1 MIGKSLKV
9 TFKQGARNI
18 MKKALITGVTGQD
31 GSYLARFLL
40 RQGYEVHGL
49 KRAISLRN
57 TDRIDG
63 IYKDPLLQ
71 NTNFLL
77 HYGDLTDGMSLHKVI
92 SDVRPDEIYN
102 LAAQSHVAVSFQEPE
117 FTTNADALGCL
128 RVLETIRNCG
138 LASQTKFYQASTSE
152 LYGDTLVV
160 PQNEQTPFNPCSP
173 YAIAK
178 HYAFQMTKLYRQAY
192 GMFACN
198 GILFNHESPVRGETF
213 VTRKITIAL
222 AKIFKGT
229 QECLYLG
236 NLDSKRDWG
245 HAEDYVRAQWLI
257 LQANEPDDYVVA
269 TGEQISVRDFVELCL
284 KELGISIEWQGFG
297 VDEYGVV
304 KGIDH
309 CEYGDTDLTVGSIII
324 RVSKDYFRPA
334 EVSNL
339 LGDSSKIR
347 NKLNWNPSI
356 SVDQL
361 AKEMIISDLQKF

>member
-1 MIGKSLKV
+1 M
-9 TFKQGARNI
+9 

-40 RQGYEVHGL
+40 GKGYEVHGL

-71 NTNFLL
+71 NTDFLL
-77 HYGDLTDGMSLHKVI
+77 HYGDMTDGMSLHKVI
-92 SDVRPDEIYN
+92 SEVRPDEIYN

-128 RVLETIRNCG
+128 RVLEAIKNCG
-138 LASQTKFYQASTSE
+138 LVSQTKFYQASTSE
-152 LYGDTLVV
+152 LYGDTLIV

-178 HYAFQMTKLYRQAY
+178 HYAFQMTKLYREAY
-192 GMFACN
+192 GMYACN

-222 AKIFKGT
+222 SKIFKGI
-229 QECLYLG
+229 QECLFLG

-257 LQANEPDDYVVA
+257 LQAQEPDDYVVS

-284 KELGISIEWQGFG
+284 KELGISIKWQGNG
-297 VDEYGVV
+297 IDECGIVTDVAQSEYGN
-304 KGIDH
+304 
-309 CEYGDTDLTVGSIII
+309 TDLTKGSVIV

-339 LGDSSKIR
+339 LGDSTKIR
-347 NKLNWNPSI
+347 TNLNWRPSI

-361 AKEMIISDLQKF
+361 AKEMIISDLQKI

>member
-1 MIGKSLKV
+1 
-9 TFKQGARNI
+9 
-18 MKKALITGVTGQD
+18 MKKALITGITGQD

-40 RQGYEVHGL
+40 KKGYEVHGI
-49 KRAISLRN
+49 KRPISLRN

-71 NTNFLL
+71 DTDFFL
-77 HYGDLTDGMSLHKVI
+77 HYGDMTDGMSLHKVVSEI
-92 SDVRPDEIYN
+92 RPDEIYN

-128 RVLETIRNCG
+128 RVLEAIRNCRLVG
-138 LASQTKFYQASTSE
+138 DTKFYQASTSE
-152 LYGDTLVV
+152 LYGDTLVI
-160 PQNEQTPFNPCSP
+160 PQNEKTPFNPCSP

-178 HYAFQMTKLYRQAY
+178 HYAFQMTKLYREAY

-222 AKIFKGT
+222 ARIYKGA
-229 QECLYLG
+229 QECLFLG

-245 HAEDYVRAQWLI
+245 HAADYVRAQWLI
-257 LQANEPDDYVVA
+257 LQAQEPDDYVVA
-269 TGEQISVRDFVELCL
+269 TGEQIRVRDFVELCL
-284 KELGISIEWQGFG
+284 KELGISIEWRGSG
-297 VDEYGVV
+297 VDEFGVISSIEPCNH
-304 KGIDH
+304 GN
-309 CEYGDTDLTVGSIII
+309 TNLTEGSVII

-339 LGDSSKIR
+339 LGDSNKIR
-347 NKLNWNPSI
+347 TNLNWHPSVSI
-356 SVDQL
+356 DQL
-361 AKEMIISDLQKF
+361 VKEMILSDLQNV